1 MLYLGLDAS
10 TKSTGYCIM
19 DEHKDI
25 IKCGC
30 FMASSTD
37 VVKRIRK
44 ITEEI
49 ETLLKENKIAEI
61 ILEEVRPPQ
70 GDEYYSGN
78 LQTHRVLMWLQ
89 GQINFVAHDNNVKVE
104 YLLPSSW
111 RKNCGIKQ
119 GGLTRES
126 LKKKDLEWA
135 KLTYDDHAADI
146 INDDIADA
154 IGVVYGYLNKNNI
167 KPDYNWA

>member
-1 MLYLGLDAS
+1 MLFLGLDAS

-19 DEHKDI
+19 DENKDI

-30 FMASSTD
+30 FTASSTD
-37 VVKRIRK
+37 VIKRIRK

-49 ETLLKENKIAEI
+49 QALLKENKIDTI

-89 GQINFVAHDNNVKVE
+89 GQINFIAHDEGVKAE

-135 KLTYDDHAADI
+135 KLTYEDYSKDI
-146 INDDIADA
+146 INDDVADA

-167 KPDYNWA
+167 KPDFNWG

>member
-1 MLYLGLDAS
+1 MLFLGLDAS

-19 DEHKDI
+19 DENKDI

-30 FMASSTD
+30 FTASSTD

-49 ETLLKENKIAEI
+49 WALLKENKIDTI

-89 GQINFVAHDNNVKVE
+89 GQINFIAHDEGVKVE

-135 KLTYDDHAADI
+135 KLTYEDYSKDI
-146 INDDIADA
+146 INDDVADA

-167 KPDYNWA
+167 KPAFNWG

>member
-19 DEHKDI
+19 DENKDM

-30 FMASSTD
+30 FTASSTD

-44 ITEEI
+44 ITDEI
-49 ETLLKENKIAEI
+49 NTLIKENNISTI

-78 LQTHRVLMWLQ
+78 L
-89 GQINFVAHDNNVKVE
+89 
-104 YLLPSSW
+104 
-111 RKNCGIKQ
+111 
-119 GGLTRES
+119 
-126 LKKKDLEWA
+126 
-135 KLTYDDHAADI
+135 
-146 INDDIADA
+146 
-154 IGVVYGYLNKNNI
+154 
-167 KPDYNWA
+167 